1 MHIEAGFLS
10 EIGPGDGVRFI
21 FVCLVVIQQLGLW
34 TKQIQA
40 IVDYCFVWGR
50 EETRQVHF
58 AQPRNQASEPLLIDS
73 SLAAKRRAEAL
84 HVVFFATKHPS
95 SAR

>member
-10 EIGPGDGVRFI
+10 EIGSGDGVRFI

-58 AQPRNQASEPLLIDS
+58 DRPRPHALTDS
-73 SLAAKRRAEAL
+73 SLAAKRRAKEL
-84 HVVFFATKHPS
+84 HVTFFPTKYPS
-95 SAR
+95 PAR